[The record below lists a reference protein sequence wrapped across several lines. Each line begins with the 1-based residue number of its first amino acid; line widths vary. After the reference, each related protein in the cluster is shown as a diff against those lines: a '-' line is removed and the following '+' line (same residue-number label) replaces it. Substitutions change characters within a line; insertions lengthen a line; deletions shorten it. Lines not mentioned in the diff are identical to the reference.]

1 MEKTSSRGSKK
12 SLPPALWAAVL
23 GGLVV
28 GAILIGL
35 AVSGADKKDDQPALA
50 KGDIFRSIPQ
60 SDIYAGDS
68 DAPVT
73 LVEFADMQCPY
84 CGAFGTEVVP
94 RIVEEFV
101 AAGKLRLE
109 FRVITFVG
117 EDSER
122 AARAVAG
129 AGRQNKLWSFVHAF
143 YERQGEENTGY
154 VTDAYLHEIADAANV
169 SFDKIIEAQDD
180 PTIGKPADDA
190 AELAKVHK
198 INSTPSFLIRRG
210 DGVERF
216 DPGSI
221 EADKFLDALRAEL
234 NK

>member
-1 MEKTSSRGSKK
+1 MAKMPSSSSKK
-12 SLPPALWAAVL
+12 SPPAALWAAVL
-23 GGLVV
+23 GGLIV

-35 AVSGADKKDDQPALA
+35 AVSGADKKDDQSAPA
-50 KGDIFRSIPQ
+50 KGDIFRSVPQ
-60 SDIYAGDS
+60 AGIYAGDR

-73 LVEFADMQCPY
+73 LVEFADLQCPY

-94 RIVEEFV
+94 KIVKEFV
-101 AAGKLRLE
+101 VTGKLRLE
-109 FRVITFVG
+109 FRVLTFVG

-129 AGRQNKLWSFVHAF
+129 AARQNKLWSFVHAF

-154 VTDAYLHEIADAANV
+154 VTDAYLRDVATAGDV
-169 SFDKIIEAQDD
+169 SFDKIAETQSD
-180 PTIGKPADDA
+180 PAIGKLADDA
-190 AELAKVHK
+190 AKLAEVHK

-221 EADKFLDALRAEL
+221 EAGKFLDALRSEL
-234 NK
+234 KQ